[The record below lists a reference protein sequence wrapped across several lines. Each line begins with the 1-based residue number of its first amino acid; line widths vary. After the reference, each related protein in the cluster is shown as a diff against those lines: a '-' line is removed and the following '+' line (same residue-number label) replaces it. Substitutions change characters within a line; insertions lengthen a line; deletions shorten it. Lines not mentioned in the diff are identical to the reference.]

1 MEVLMTSGK
10 RLSERILKCAQN
22 VSHGM
27 GAGFLEKVYEN
38 ALCIELTQAGI
49 PFQRQQQ
56 FAISYKGE
64 NVGNYIADIVV
75 DDRLL
80 IELKAL
86 SGFSKEHDAQV
97 MNYLKATGLTVGLL
111 LNFGVARLGNRRIVW
126 NYDDNTNI

>member
-1 MEVLMTSGK
+1 MTSGK
-10 RLSERILKCAQN
+10 RLSERTLKCAQN
-22 VSHGM
+22 VSHGL

-56 FAISYKGE
+56 FAVSYKGE
-64 NVGNYIADIVV
+64 NVGDYIADIVV

-80 IELKAL
+80 VELKAL
-86 SGFSKEHDAQV
+86 SCFSKEHDAQV

-111 LNFGVARLGNRRIVW
+111 LNFGVTRLGIRRIVW

>member
-1 MEVLMTSGK
+1 MTSGK

-75 DDRLL
+75 DVRLL

>member
-1 MEVLMTSGK
+1 MISSK
-10 RLSERILKCAQN
+10 RLSERVLKCAQN
-22 VSHGM
+22 VSHGL

-75 DDRLL
+75 DERLL

-86 SGFSKEHDAQV
+86 SGFNKEHDAQV
-97 MNYLKATGLTVGLL
+97 MNYLKASGLTVGLL
-111 LNFGVARLGNRRIVW
+111 LNFGVTRLGIRRIVW

>member
-1 MEVLMTSGK
+1 MVISK
-10 RLSERILKCAQN
+10 RLSERVLKCAQN
-22 VSHGM
+22 VSHGL

-56 FAISYKGE
+56 FAISYKGK

-75 DDRLL
+75 EDRLL

-86 SGFSKEHDAQV
+86 SGFNKEHDAQV

-111 LNFGVARLGNRRIVW
+111 LNFGVARLGIRRIVW

>member
-1 MEVLMTSGK
+1 MTSGK

-75 DDRLL
+75 DVRLL

-111 LNFGVARLGNRRIVW
+111 LNFGVARLGIRRIVW

>member
-1 MEVLMTSGK
+1 MTSGK